1 VAKSR
6 NETNPLHRTN
16 PAETAEDE
24 TIRGTEGKWVLV
36 VDGRVVA
43 SSDSIKE
50 VFRAAA
56 KYPPER
62 SVVTRIL
69 HGGASF
75 Y

>member
-1 VAKSR
+1 MESVEVEA
-6 NETNPLHRTN
+6 
-16 PAETAEDE
+16 
-24 TIRGTEGKWVLV
+24 IRGTEGKWVLV

-56 KYPPER
+56 EYLPER

-75 Y
+75 H